1 MIVLGIETSC
11 DETSAALVKDG
22 RQVLSNIIAS
32 QTEIHAQYGGVVPE
46 IAARRHIEAI
56 GYIVDRALDDAGLN
70 LSDVDGFAVANG
82 PGLAGALLVG
92 LNYAKALSYANKKPL
107 IGVHHIEGH
116 VCANYLGGDLEPPF
130 LSLVVSG
137 GHTVILAVE
146 SYDTYRVLGSTRDDA
161 AGEAFDKVARLLGLG
176 YPGGPIIDKLATE
189 GRADTYPFPRARVD
203 GLDFSFSGL
212 KTAVSQ
218 VINGT
223 ANATS
228 RRAKAR
234 AADIS
239 SATLQVNSG
248 TIISTIAEPISP
260 GNTIIPPPELSTAD
274 IAASFQQAVVDVLV
288 DKTIKACKQ
297 MGYAKV
303 ALAGG
308 VACNR
313 GLRSTMEAACQASGL
328 QLYMPQPVY
337 CTDNAAMIAARGYY
351 SLVNGVTDGLELNAY
366 SNKMV

>member
-11 DETSAALVKDG
+11 DETAAALVKDG

-32 QTEIHAQYGGVVPE
+32 QTEIHAPFGGVVPE
-46 IAARRHIEAI
+46 IAARQHIEVI
-56 GYIVDRALDDAGLN
+56 GYIVDRALDDAGLS
-70 LSDVDGFAVANG
+70 LKDVDGFAVANG

-116 VCANYLGGDLEPPF
+116 VCANYLGGELEPPF

-146 SYDTYRVLGSTRDDA
+146 GYDTYRVLGSTRDDA
-161 AGEAFDKVARLLGLG
+161 AGEAFDKIARLLGLG
-176 YPGGPIIDKLATE
+176 YPGGPLIDKLAKE
-189 GRADTYPFPRARVD
+189 GRADAYPFPRAKVD

-223 ANATS
+223 ANAPA
-228 RRAKAR
+228 RRRKAQGKEMP
-234 AADIS
+234 ADAMPSKTEIS
-239 SATLQVNSG
+239 L
-248 TIISTIAEPISP
+248 
-260 GNTIIPPPELSTAD
+260 AD

-288 DKTIKACKQ
+288 DKTLKACRQ
-297 MGYAKV
+297 MGYSQV

-308 VACNR
+308 VACNH
-313 GLRSTMEAACQASGL
+313 GLRSTMQAACEAAGVEL
-328 QLYMPQPVY
+328 FMPPPIY
-337 CTDNAAMIAARGYY
+337 CTDNAAMIASRGYY
-351 SLVNGVTDGLELNAY
+351 SLAAGLTSGLELNAY
-366 SNKMV
+366 SQRMV